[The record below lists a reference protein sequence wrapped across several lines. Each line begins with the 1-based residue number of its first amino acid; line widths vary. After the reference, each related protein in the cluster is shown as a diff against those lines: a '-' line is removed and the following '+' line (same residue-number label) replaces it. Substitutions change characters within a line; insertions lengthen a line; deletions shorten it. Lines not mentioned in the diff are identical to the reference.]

1 MNNKFIYVFTVADKE
16 ELLAK
21 GFKCI
26 GDVKIAGKPAFLFEN
41 KTDRLAFNELDKKKF
56 LFSNKVF
63 I

>member
-1 MNNKFIYVFTVADKE
+1 MNNNFIYAFTEADKE

-21 GFKCI
+21 GYKCI
-26 GDVKIAGKPAFLFEN
+26 GNQTIAGKPAFLFEN